1 MEAEALLDA
10 LAHTIAEMESEKF
23 GDMKVE
29 ILVVTKT
36 ISFTLICVEAE
47 ALDKTEGDTVVAVQA
62 YTDFDILKEV
72 EAKALYAGSHVTPGA
87 GQEVY

>member
-1 MEAEALLDA
+1 MVKRVQAKVLSDA

-36 ISFTLICVEAE
+36 IADTLTC
-47 ALDKTEGDTVVAVQA
+47 
-62 YTDFDILKEV
+62 V
-72 EAKALYAGSHVTPGA
+72 EAKAPFKTEGNTLVAVQKDVEANSLL
-87 GQEVY
+87 